1 MLYDKKAGEIPSWI
15 VLLGVI
21 ILIAIPVVVI
31 ILNAT
36 GTEGNA
42 VKGWI
47 EGLGVPSVP

>member
-1 MLYDKKAGEIPSWI
+1 MLFDQKAGEIPSWI

-36 GTEGNA
+36 STEGTA
-42 VKGWI
+42 LKGWI
-47 EGLGVPSVP
+47 EGIGVPSVP